1 MESLKLIGIQ
11 QHMDYTN
18 VNEKSE
24 FQLNV
29 GFWMGLPQVE
39 VLLQLSSFIR
49 GIHFYIV
56 MMKLVNLF
64 CWFLL

>member
-1 MESLKLIGIQ
+1 
-11 QHMDYTN
+11 MDYTN

-29 GFWMGLPQVE
+29 GFWMGVPQGKYFNWV
-39 VLLQLSSFIR
+39 SFIR

-56 MMKLVNLF
+56 MMKLVNLL
-64 CWFLL
+64 CCFLL

>member
-1 MESLKLIGIQ
+1 
-11 QHMDYTN
+11 MDYTN
-18 VNEKSE
+18 VNEKRE

-39 VLLQLSSFIR
+39 VLQLSSFIR

-64 CWFLL
+64 CCFLL